1 MVAKNAENVG
11 PQARCLLTTLSP
23 MPDQGVRNM
32 TKTALSALVA
42 AWTASM
48 IATSSLVVAFMLS
61 RVWDTAVYL
70 KGLQRVLISNLEGA
84 YASDRRPR

>member
-1 MVAKNAENVG
+1 VVAKNAENVG
-11 PQARCLLTTLSP
+11 PAGTVLAHALSP

>member
-1 MVAKNAENVG
+1 MPRMSAR
-11 PQARCLLTTLSP
+11 QARCLLTTLSP

>member
-1 MVAKNAENVG
+1 
-11 PQARCLLTTLSP
+11 
-23 MPDQGVRNM
+23 VRNM